1 MKILFAVLLLSATS
15 LQAQTGALAARLKQ
29 LAFAGQAAAARDLAE
44 SQRSRFRPDSPEL
57 LEALS
62 WVGRAGVFG
71 EDWGIAEKYASETYE
86 AATKLA
92 AAHGVDASPQ
102 LATALGASIEVLGRT
117 YAATGDK
124 AAATQFLYDE
134 RDKYRGTSIE
144 TRIQKNYL
152 LISIEGKPMPPIVA
166 DKFLGKPTPIET
178 EGKVALFYFWAH
190 WCADCKIQR
199 PTLLEIYKRYADRG
213 LTIIGPTAL
222 FGYTAAG
229 RFATPE
235 QEIAY
240 VEGPWHRRYGMPDWM
255 PKPISQQNW
264 NNFGVSTTPT
274 LVLVDRK
281 GIVRLYHPGKMTL
294 EELEEAIEPLL

>member
-1 MKILFAVLLLSATS
+1 MKLLVTAMLLGATAVP
-15 LQAQTGALAARLKQ
+15 AQTSSLAARLKP
-29 LAFAGQAAAARDLAE
+29 LAFAGQATAARDLAE
-44 SQRSRFRPDSPEL
+44 AYRGNFRPGSPEL

-71 EDWGIAEKYASETYE
+71 QAWDIAEKYGAETYE
-86 AATKLA
+86 AASELA
-92 AAHGVDASPQ
+92 AARGVDSSPQ
-102 LATALGASIEVLGRT
+102 LATALGAAIEVLGRT

-124 AAATQFLYDE
+124 PAATQFLYDE
-134 RDKYRGTSIE
+134 RRKYRGTSIE

-152 LISIEGKPMPPIVA
+152 LISIEGKPMPAISADRFIGQPAPIVT
-166 DKFLGKPTPIET
+166 KGR
-178 EGKVALFYFWAH
+178 VALFFFWAH

-199 PTLLEIYKRYADRG
+199 PALIELHERYAVQG
-213 LTIIGPTAL
+213 LTIIGPTSL
-222 FGYTAAG
+222 FGYSIAG
-229 RFATPE
+229 RPATPE

-240 VEGPWHRRYGMPDWM
+240 VEGPWAEQYGLPDWM
-255 PKPISQQNW
+255 PKPISQENW

-294 EELEEAIEPLL
+294 AELEAAVKPLL